1 MARDNFDSLLELE
14 DEYYNE
20 GFRLGVEDG
29 SRAGRIE
36 GRIFGMQKGFEKY
49 VEMGRLSGN
58 VAVWQ
63 ARIPNQ
69 ETHLPVDGSRSD
81 GNLQE
86 LQESLLPALQ
96 AHSRLEKHLQTLY
109 ALVELETL
117 STQNTEEAVSDID
130 DRFKRASA
138 KAKMIEKIIGEGD
151 SDQQLSSNVT
161 DPDSSPRAS
170 DINSAMRARNQKETS
185 RAQDF

>member
-29 SRAGRIE
+29 SRAGRTE
-36 GRIFGMQKGFEKY
+36 GRIFGLQMGFEKY
-49 VEMGRLSGN
+49 VEMGQLSGN

-69 ETHLPVDGSRSD
+69 GTHLPVNGSRSD
-81 GNLQE
+81 SNLQE
-86 LQESLLPALQ
+86 PQEPLLPALQ
-96 AHSRLEKHLQTLY
+96 ANSRLQRHLQTLY
-109 ALVELETL
+109 ALVEPETL
-117 STQNTEEAVSDID
+117 STNNTEEAVSDVD
-130 DRFKRASA
+130 DRLKRASA

-151 SDQQLSSNVT
+151 SDQLSSNVT
-161 DPDSSPRAS
+161 EPDSSS
-170 DINSAMRARNQKETS
+170 QEYDISSSVRARSQKSTS
-185 RAQDF
+185 KAQDF